1 MDDEVPHLI
10 QNIPFAHRSQDFFGV
25 CAGYL
30 IFKFCSNHTH
40 PTTFQGNGRF
50 VVCDAN
56 SGFIAVVARY
66 QSVSNF

>member
-40 PTTFQGNGRF
+40 PTTFQDN
-50 VVCDAN
+50 VCISVCDAN